1 MLKRTIL
8 IILIFAISFGYFS
21 NITHAVSHATVYL
34 TSSQEKVNKGEE
46 IEVVVNL
53 KDSKMAACN
62 FSIYFEETK
71 LEFISE
77 NAMENINLV
86 GNKVNFVWFDEL
98 GGNGAKEGE
107 IVTFKFKAK
116 EEGIVTFTINGE
128 FYNQNGQLIETEFQE
143 KQVQIGKIEN
153 ALQEQ
158 VKEEKG
164 DNSKEA
170 NSNLGVLRVDIQGL
184 VPNFQKDV
192 EEYYLVAPKDIQSIN
207 VVAISENPNAVVEI
221 KGNTNLKDNVNDIQI
236 QVISADRT
244 QSKVYTIHVSKTDN
258 LELANTNLE
267 ILAIENAL
275 LNPPFDAFETNYKA
289 EVASGIESLNIF
301 AVPENEKATIQI
313 IGKDNLKE
321 GNNLVIIIVK
331 AQDGFTKKSYKINV
345 HRRTLEEEKKYQEEQ
360 EKQKEELEN
369 AYKIEKTSTTINNPQ
384 EQLIKSQKSSNKAI
398 AIWTISIVIIG
409 LVVWGISCK
418 IKKS

>member
-21 NITHAVSHATVYL
+21 NITYAVSHATVYL
-34 TSSQEKVNKGEE
+34 TSSQEKVNNGEE
-46 IEVVVNL
+46 IEIVVNL

-62 FSIYFEETK
+62 FSIHFEEAK

-164 DNSKEA
+164 DNSEET

-384 EQLIKSQKSSNKAI
+384 EQPIESQKSSNKAI
-398 AIWTISIVIIG
+398 TIWTISILIIG